1 MVDGTSIN
9 VTSHCHIAVAT
20 PLSPQAARIRTNK
33 ANRFTFFSPFLKVI
47 EHSVTVACRAAG
59 AAPGTPHQSIL
70 KRVPHMRRPET
81 SDCDTRRPHRVQPAC
96 PAPWAAFHAIPTTTP
111 GSIGVPARGTYRLQA
126 AASGIPRLISTSNP
140 GPAAR
145 PAASLAAW
153 VAGGRSATSSH
164 TANHPG
170 TPGLAAKRCT
180 IRLGEIAKAAPE
192 LSPVTSGSISEAVRR
207 PDWKAPCI
215 HPRSPEACSPA
226 K

>member
-9 VTSHCHIAVAT
+9 VTSHCDIAVAT

-33 ANRFTFFSPFLKVI
+33 ANRFTFFPPLPKGDRTLRYRGV
-47 EHSVTVACRAAG
+47 RRG
-59 AAPGTPHQSIL
+59 WRGTGHPHQSIL
-70 KRVPHMRRPET
+70 KRVPHMRRPKRQIAT
-81 SDCDTRRPHRVQPAC
+81 RGGRTGFNRHARRPGPR
-96 PAPWAAFHAIPTTTP
+96 ISRNSNDNP
-111 GSIGVPARGTYRLQA
+111 GSIGVPARGTYRLEA

-170 TPGLAAKRCT
+170 TPGPAAKRRAT
-180 IRLGEIAKAAPE
+180 RLGEIAKAAPE
-192 LSPVTSGSISEAVRR
+192 LSPVTSGSISEAARR